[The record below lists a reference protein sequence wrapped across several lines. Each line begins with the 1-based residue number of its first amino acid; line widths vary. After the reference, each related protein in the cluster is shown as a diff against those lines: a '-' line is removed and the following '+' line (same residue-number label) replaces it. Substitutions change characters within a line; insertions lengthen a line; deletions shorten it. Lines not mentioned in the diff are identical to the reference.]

1 MTVYIINGQTVRHVV
16 STKEKR
22 RHGQGHIA
30 ATVGGI
36 YRSIIQYAKV

>member
-22 RHGQGHIA
+22 RHGHIA